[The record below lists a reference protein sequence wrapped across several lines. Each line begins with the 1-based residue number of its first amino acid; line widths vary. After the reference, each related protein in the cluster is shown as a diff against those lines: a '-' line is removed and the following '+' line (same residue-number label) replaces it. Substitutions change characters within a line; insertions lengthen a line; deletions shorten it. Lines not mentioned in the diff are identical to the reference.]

1 MHELVFHNDRIVP
14 LGQARLSP
22 GQAGL
27 LSGWGLFT
35 TLRLYDGKPF
45 AFERHWQRL
54 SRDAARIDLP
64 FEFSAE
70 RVRAG
75 LLELAHANRARDG
88 AARLYFIYNKFGY
101 WHGDEPM
108 PQVDLLMYTADLPRR
123 EGKARLAIEEHGRYT
138 AHPLTGTKVI
148 SWLQNVWALERA
160 RRRGFDDALLLNERG
175 EVAEC
180 TAANV
185 FCVRGGRVETP
196 PLSSGCLAGVSREV
210 LLEIGPEAGLP
221 IAERPL
227 ALQELLSAE
236 EVFITSTTREVQPVA
251 QIEDHKLAEAPGP
264 VTARL
269 ARAFSQ
275 YVARYL
281 TQIA

>member
-1 MHELVFHNDRIVP
+1 MHELVFHNGRIVP

-70 RVRAG
+70 RVRAD
-75 LLELAHANRARDG
+75 LVELARANRMKEG
-88 AARLYFIYNKFGY
+88 AARLYFIYNKLGY
-101 WHGDEPM
+101 WQGDESM
-108 PQVDLLMYTADLPRR
+108 PQVDLLMYTADLPLRQ
-123 EGKARLAIEEHGRYT
+123 GAARLAVEEHGRYT

-160 RRRGFDDALLLNERG
+160 HRRGFDDALLLNERG

-185 FCVRGGRVETP
+185 FCVRGALVETP

-210 LLEIGPEAGLP
+210 LLQIGPEAGLP

-227 ALQELLSAE
+227 TLQELLSAD

-251 QIEDHKLAEAPGP
+251 QIEEHEIREAPGP
-264 VTARL
+264 TTARL

-281 TQIA
+281 TQCA

>member
-75 LLELAHANRARDG
+75 LLELARANRVKEG

-101 WHGDEPM
+101 WQGDESM

-123 EGKARLAIEEHGRYT
+123 EGTARLAVEEHGRYT

-160 RRRGFDDALLLNERG
+160 HRRGFDDALLLNERG

-185 FCVRGGRVETP
+185 FCVRGGLVETP

-227 ALQELLSAE
+227 TLQELLSAE
-236 EVFITSTTREVQPVA
+236 EIFITSTTREVQPVA
-251 QIEDHKLAEAPGP
+251 QIEDHKLAEVPGP

-281 TQIA
+281 TQCA

>member
-1 MHELVFHNDRIVP
+1 MHELVFHNGRIVP

-70 RVRAG
+70 RVRAD
-75 LLELAHANRARDG
+75 LVELARANRMKEG

-101 WHGDEPM
+101 WQGDESM
-108 PQVDLLMYTADLPRR
+108 PQVDLLMYTADLPLRQ
-123 EGKARLAIEEHGRYT
+123 GAARLAVEEHGRYT

-160 RRRGFDDALLLNERG
+160 HRRGFDDALLLNERG

-185 FCVRGGRVETP
+185 FCVRGALVETP

-210 LLEIGPEAGLP
+210 LLQIGPEAGLP

-227 ALQELLSAE
+227 TLQELLSAD

-251 QIEDHKLAEAPGP
+251 QIEEHEIREAPGP
-264 VTARL
+264 TTARL

-281 TQIA
+281 TQCA